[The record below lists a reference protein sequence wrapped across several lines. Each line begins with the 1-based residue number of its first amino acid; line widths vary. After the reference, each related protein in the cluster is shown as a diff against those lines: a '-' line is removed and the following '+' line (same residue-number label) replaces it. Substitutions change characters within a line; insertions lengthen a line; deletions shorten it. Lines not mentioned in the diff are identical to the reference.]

1 MGPVCGEQG
10 GREGGRKALRGLGVS
25 PQEGV
30 MEASLK
36 EGLLMLGESL
46 APLLLAEMLCW
57 AAAV

>member
-1 MGPVCGEQG
+1 MGPVCGERG

-46 APLLLAEMLCW
+46 APLLLAEML
-57 AAAV
+57 